1 MPLRTTKRVAV
12 LTTAFLLLAVGTS
25 LATSHETS
33 NGTNPVFDN
42 TMSEPRLATQVIGD
56 GLPNGHLN
64 AGLNEVYFDR
74 SEADPDFEETE
85 SNPALSAIGPFRVMN
100 DAGVCSDLTKGSAD
114 GCYLAY
120 CGEQGVN
127 VLENSWL
134 DYEIAAPGAVDAR
147 VNYLTW
153 KYGIEFFAANHATG
167 QSLETIVAVQALV
180 WAWHSDPVHGTTVF
194 SGVAAP
200 YNDPLNWNGLT
211 PSLHIDSS
219 PRVGFWG
226 SNPIDTLELLY
237 TGTDTDALNNT
248 TQKVYDLAVEA
259 VAKAGPWSL
268 EQGPGETTATYVVL
282 SGVNGPIAGETIVF
296 STTGGDVSVV
306 TDSSGHAAWPTDATA
321 ATVEAP
327 GDTYIGDNWAGNP
340 GANYQDL
347 LVSFGQLLQVQ
358 FTDTPATPTTTTTT
372 TTTTTAALTTTT
384 TTTTAAPTTTTT
396 IVVEAPEQTTTTTTT
411 TTAAPTTTTTVP
423 TEVLGDV
430 EVADPADP
438 DPGTPAFTG

>member
-1 MPLRTTKRVAV
+1 
-12 LTTAFLLLAVGTS
+12 VGTS

-226 SNPIDTLELLY
+226 PNPIDTLELLY

-248 TQKVYDLAVEA
+248 TQKVYDLAVES

-282 SGVNGPIAGETIVF
+282 SGANGPIAGETIVF

-358 FTDTPATPTTTTTT
+358 FTDTPATPHRL
-372 TTTTTAALTTTT
+372 AQQSSLA
-384 TTTTAAPTTTTT
+384 
-396 IVVEAPEQTTTTTTT
+396 
-411 TTAAPTTTTTVP
+411 
-423 TEVLGDV
+423 
-430 EVADPADP
+430 
-438 DPGTPAFTG
+438 TPSRLQPQRRRPPHPLRSRRVRHLPQPQ